1 MLENQ
6 GNLEWNL
13 SDAPMYIKPDG
24 ELFFSLV
31 DVDGD
36 LQMQDILQGPPSEI
50 SFPLGEFQEGKPTII
65 TLERPELELSIE
77 LEVEWF

>member
-1 MLENQ
+1 
-6 GNLEWNL
+6 
-13 SDAPMYIKPDG
+13 MYIKPDR

-36 LQMQDILQGPPSEI
+36 LQIQDILQGPPSEI
-50 SFPLGEFQEGKPTII
+50 SFPLGEFQEEKPAVI
-65 TLERPELELSIE
+65 TLERPELELSLE